1 MNRKQLSEILN
12 QLRFELDI
20 DDHIKLELRPM
31 KIKAASISLE
41 KNTIRLNKDLIQ
53 NLDEECIRYLLLHE
67 LLHYK
72 LKNTYHNSEFRKQ
85 LTDKLGENKATQLE
99 RKIVT
104 ALIRLNHMI

>member
-1 MNRKQLSEILN
+1 MNRKQISEILN
-12 QLRFELDI
+12 QLRSELDI
-20 DDHIKLELRPM
+20 DDHIKLELRSM

-72 LKNTYHNSEFRKQ
+72 LKNTYHNGEFRKQ

-104 ALIRLNHMI
+104 ALIRLNRMI